1 MSINL
6 SVGKYPHRVW
16 FRRNCL
22 LHAWPC
28 LSVKEILSW
37 YCNFLEDFASANSL
51 VPPAGVDHFIRW
63 IPPISGVLKLNS
75 DASLDVVRKK
85 SGLGVVIGDHSGAA
99 LLSCVKP
106 IDLLLDPEI
115 AEAMAILL
123 GLSVAAEAGLS
134 VGSVESDAANVI
146 SLLNLHSAP
155 LSEIGLIL
163 DDIKDL
169 VLFHHHQVLFSHVR
183 RDANKV
189 LLFGFLLGHT

>member
-28 LSVKEILSW
+28 LSVKEILPW
-37 YCNFLEDFASANSL
+37 CCNFLEDFASANSL

-63 IPPISGVLKLNS
+63 IPSISGVLKLNS
-75 DASLDVVRKK
+75 DASLDVVRK
-85 SGLGVVIGDHSGAA
+85 IGDHSGAA

-115 AEAMAILL
+115 ADSMAILL
-123 GLSVAAEAGLS
+123 GLSVADEAGLS

-155 LSEIGLIL
+155 LSKIGLIL